1 MSIPIQVKPSTTTAN
16 FRGAKAGNVI
26 PARANIMYVKW
37 ASTYHMSKQNLEQIK
52 KSPPSLISD
61 ASRTFIK

>member
-26 PARANIMYVKW
+26 PARANIMYVK
-37 ASTYHMSKQNLEQIK
+37 
-52 KSPPSLISD
+52 
-61 ASRTFIK
+61 